1 MVLLLNSVLM
11 PLTYAQEYQDEI
23 LGAHVN
29 NTVGDSSNVENVS
42 ETEGEQ
48 NEEADDAS
56 QFPVIQENPQGPEIT
71 PVDEPQDE
79 DHEISPESTLS

>member
-1 MVLLLNSVLM
+1 M

-23 LGAHVN
+23 LGAQVN

-48 NEEADDAS
+48 NEGADDAS
-56 QFPVIQENPQGPEIT
+56 QFPVIEENPQESEIT
-71 PVDEPQDE
+71 PVDEFQDE
-79 DHEISPESTLS
+79 DQEIPSESTLS

>member
-1 MVLLLNSVLM
+1 M

-23 LGAHVN
+23 LGAQVN
-29 NTVGDSSNVENVS
+29 NTVGDSSNVENAN

-56 QFPVIQENPQGPEIT
+56 QFPVIEENPQESEIT

-79 DHEISPESTLS
+79 DQEIPSESTLS